1 MKTKTKITRLIVTLS
16 QSKWL
21 QPAVL
26 TLVVAVVLVGVTGC
40 QPSHH

>member
-1 MKTKTKITRLIVTLS
+1 MKTKNKLTTLVLTLG

-26 TLVVAVVLVGVTGC
+26 TLVVAVVLVGITGC
-40 QPSHH
+40 KPHH

>member
-1 MKTKTKITRLIVTLS
+1 MKNMLLRAISAMS

-26 TLVVAVVLVGVTGC
+26 TLVVGVALLGITGC
-40 QPSHH
+40 SKPHH

>member
-1 MKTKTKITRLIVTLS
+1 MKTTNRLTRLALILG

-26 TLVVAVVLVGVTGC
+26 MLVVAVVLVGITGC
-40 QPSHH
+40 KPHH

>member
-1 MKTKTKITRLIVTLS
+1 MNTKTNLTSLALTLT

-26 TLVVAVVLVGVTGC
+26 TLAVAVLLAGITGC
-40 QPSHH
+40 KPHH

>member
-1 MKTKTKITRLIVTLS
+1 MNTKNKLTSLVHTLA

-26 TLVVAVVLVGVTGC
+26 TLAVAVVLVGITGC
-40 QPSHH
+40 QAPHH

>member
-1 MKTKTKITRLIVTLS
+1 MKIKNKITSFVLTLS

-26 TLVVAVVLVGVTGC
+26 TLAVAIVLVGITGC
-40 QPSHH
+40 QAPHH

>member
-1 MKTKTKITRLIVTLS
+1 MKTKTKITHLILTLS

-26 TLVVAVVLVGVTGC
+26 MLVVAFVLVGITGC
-40 QPSHH
+40 KPPHH

>member
-1 MKTKTKITRLIVTLS
+1 MKIKNSFICALSAMS

-26 TLVVAVVLVGVTGC
+26 TLVVGVVLFGITGC
-40 QPSHH
+40 NKPHH

>member
-1 MKTKTKITRLIVTLS
+1 MKTKNTFLCAISALS

-26 TLVVAVVLVGVTGC
+26 TLVVGVVLFVGTGC
-40 QPSHH
+40 RKHH

>member
-1 MKTKTKITRLIVTLS
+1 MKTKDTLTSLILTLA

-26 TLVVAVVLVGVTGC
+26 TLVVAIVLVGITGC
-40 QPSHH
+40 QPHH

>member
-1 MKTKTKITRLIVTLS
+1 MKTKKKVTSFALQLS

-26 TLVVAVVLVGVTGC
+26 TLAVAIVLVGITGC
-40 QPSHH
+40 QAPHH

>member
-1 MKTKTKITRLIVTLS
+1 MKAKNNLTSLVLTLA

-26 TLVVAVVLVGVTGC
+26 TLVIAAVLGSVTGC
-40 QPSHH
+40 KPHH

>member
-1 MKTKTKITRLIVTLS
+1 MKNKNTFICAIIAMS

-26 TLVVAVVLVGVTGC
+26 TLVVGVVLFVGTGC
-40 QPSHH
+40 RKHH